1 MGYSATDTAE
11 KHERILNESIRLF
24 RERGFSGVSV
34 SEVMKAAGLT
44 HGPFYNHFASKE
56 ALMAETLTRELER
69 ATSDF
74 DKLPPTQRGLAQ
86 YVDHYLSEDHRD
98 DRGGGCAVAALA
110 SEVRQEEP
118 VRGPFTEQLKGVIQ
132 KLATRFPW
140 RSRRSARGD
149 AIHMYSAMIGAMI
162 LARAV
167 NDEDFSREILAEA
180 RKRIA

>member
-98 DRGGGCAVAALA
+98 DCGAGCAVAALA
-110 SEVRQEEP
+110 SEVRQERQ

-149 AIHMYSAMIGAMI
+149 AIHMYSAMIGAII

-167 NDEDFSREILAEA
+167 NDDDFSREILTEA
-180 RKRIA
+180 RKRIG

>member
-1 MGYSATDTAE
+1 MADGASMGYSATDTAE

-34 SEVMKAAGLT
+34 SEVMKAAG
-44 HGPFYNHFASKE
+44 
-56 ALMAETLTRELER
+56 LTRELER

-149 AIHMYSAMIGAMI
+149 AIHMYSAMIGAII

-167 NDEDFSREILAEA
+167 NDDDFSREILTEA
-180 RKRIA
+180 RKRIG